1 MDDATFEKRA
11 EAALQELFRALN
23 RAAEEHELEADMNAG
38 ALTVEFEEPKAKFVV
53 SPNSPVRQIWVS
65 ANVKSYKLDWV
76 DAAGAGR
83 FMLPGTGQSLN
94 ALMAEAISKHLGEA
108 VEL

>member
-1 MDDATFEKRA
+1 MD
-11 EAALQELFRALN
+11 ELLFQKYSAQSLEDLFQSLN
-23 RAAEEHELEADMNAG
+23 VAAEEHSFEADMNAG
-38 ALTVEFEEPKAKFVV
+38 ALTVEFEEPPAKFVV

-76 DAAGAGR
+76 ESAGA
-83 FMLPGTGQSLN
+83 FVLPATGQTLKQ
-94 ALMAEAISKHLGEA
+94 LMAEAISRHLGEA